1 MPSDWKVYLICS
13 GVMGLQ
19 ATILAASRL
28 VVRACGLRLW
38 RMKSEP
44 VLDQPTPYTEPLAER
59 LRQSLAGGQ
68 EEKGFALGGVRFLP
82 NPPICLSPL
91 PPFFPFLLKFPNS

>member
-44 VLDQPTPYTEPLAER
+44 VLDQPTPYSEPLAER
-59 LRQSLAGGQ
+59 LRQSLAGRQ
-68 EEKGFALGGVRFLP
+68 EEKGFALGGVRFLL
-82 NPPICLSPL
+82 NGHMCLGVWQS
-91 PPFFPFLLKFPNS
+91 FWRFVLK